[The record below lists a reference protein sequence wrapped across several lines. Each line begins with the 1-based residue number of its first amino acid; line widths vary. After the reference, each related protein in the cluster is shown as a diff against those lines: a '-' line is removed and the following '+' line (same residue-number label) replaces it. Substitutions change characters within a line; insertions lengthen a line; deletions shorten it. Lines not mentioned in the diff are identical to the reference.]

1 MQDNKLLGDNPASK
15 STVNATTDMSQ
26 GYTLPANFK
35 FVDPNAK
42 APDYSATLG
51 DAAKAFGSGA
61 LRGIA
66 GIGEL
71 AENTLGVGE
80 SLRDVANSGA
90 DFVEE
95 SMTPEGRETLN
106 ARLFEENE
114 NGNPVFA
121 DGAGDI
127 DVWAMKI
134 ANGLGSLVPNLAAGG
149 GAGAA
154 AKVAL
159 RGTIMRSMVKKGATE
174 QAAAAVADKAIAR
187 VGGAGAMAAG
197 VGSSLG
203 SASMDAYNTVM
214 QMDSSTL
221 ADQSPYFQNALLRL
235 ADEPDNEGLSATEL
249 FKKAQDETARY
260 ASAQMSTDP
269 TAIAASVA
277 GAMGDKFLFDALLGK
292 MGKSVV
298 SSAVKGAASEG
309 GTEFMEGYGQTV
321 AQNQVMNDVAGTD
334 VEPTSGAMAN
344 ALEGAAVGMGTGA
357 PLGAGGGALRR
368 FRDRGDQAQVIEDA
382 EIVPGE
388 ADSSADAGPAA
399 PVDGR
404 EPVQG
409 GVTDAA
415 PVESRPPVDTKAQA
429 QAKTPEQLREEAAE
443 RQADDERR
451 AARYSN
457 FSKTRQNLIGAL
469 QRDGRP
475 VNRSLSE
482 STLTASPADREMIA
496 SARSIDSERVDQ
508 LLDTIAN
515 GTDAEAEGAYG
526 ELDVM
531 ASQGELSAGSAQ
543 NGIVNR
549 AVERN
554 RTTPNDEQR
563 VAQRL
568 NRYADNGVIDNPR
581 GARANLAISRLGDE
595 AYQSARSL
603 NTGPWGMRQEPEDW
617 NQRQELPTEAWQ
629 RRQDEQA
636 RAGLE
641 QERRDDDFEPAR
653 AQQQAND
660 QRQEDIDTRR
670 SALGQ
675 TGNRLEHLSTA
686 ETNAQGRRTPK
697 QIEQL
702 QRENKERELERTFFP
717 QPLGQEGISK
727 RLRRKLRRSKGF
739 DSDAVLEELRNNEQR
754 LRAYAQDGTVLR
766 GESLND
772 AVADLAA
779 RFNQPRD
786 RRQDN
791 SREKAAEIL
800 ERMRSRPAAEFK
812 QNLITQS
819 IRRINQVIDRAPGE
833 TVEIDGQQVSK
844 QEAKSQMAGSVRS
857 LANKFLGK
865 TAALNE
871 RTRLRRAENTMET
884 VNERQRDQRQ
894 NDLRY
899 AYSDARNRTQTPRRG
914 GQDEA
919 AEPGLVQTAVTEAV
933 PGVEHLGQD
942 TDPNEPT
949 ITRLTNEG
957 YEGLGA
963 FVDSPESLVTS
974 DVRANPGNYVTH
986 QSKRGAYMLW
996 RRPQGNQTQAAD
1008 TNNSNAN
1015 SEDEQ
1020 LLKDAE
1026 DIIRETIQTN
1036 RDKKGNPKAK
1046 PELKGVREAYRKAG
1060 FTAKE
1065 LGDAIKRSTSFSDL
1079 NEFERYYRDNHAYRN
1094 EVAEAGKPEEKE
1106 REARSD
1112 VVTETDTA
1120 NENIGIYSNEATNIT
1135 EGEQDGR
1142 SRASTSRSNERST
1155 GQSEVQ
1161 ADAGGTTDA
1170 NRASDGEADSRT
1182 DPNQDQV
1189 GNELPDGGERSV
1201 QGSVDERLNLDDV
1214 PDFSNRTPSQRIAAN
1229 IAAIRLLKSLQRS
1242 GEPATL
1248 QQKQTLAQYSGWGGL
1263 NSVFDINNTSKSQNE
1278 AHQTLKAILTD
1289 TEYNTVR
1296 GSVRNAHYTSES
1308 VVKAMWD
1315 GVKAFGLG
1323 ETPMNVLEHSIGSG
1337 NFLGWQPEGM
1347 RDNSTW
1353 HASELDTI
1361 TGNIAKL
1368 IYPDANIQVKG
1379 FEDTPF
1385 KTGVFSLAIGNPP
1398 YGSTLITDR
1407 KNPNLS
1413 GMSIHNYFIGKSAKL
1428 LHENGLLMQV
1438 VTSSFLDTPNKNH
1451 RQLSNDLEFV
1461 GAVRLPNTA
1470 FKANTNT
1477 EVTADIV
1484 VFRKLKAGE
1493 KASNTVWTD
1502 TNGEVN
1508 GFRINKWFEQNPQF
1522 ILGEVA
1528 QGTMRR
1534 GDETETTVNPT
1545 AEHANL
1551 QKSITNALTA
1561 FAEGQDLSLTPEAKD
1576 TLASQVMLS
1585 ESDLA
1590 IDGMMLNDEG
1600 KVMRRGMDHPTNGAQ
1615 VYEVTPETIWS
1626 DEGMT
1631 FDHIRQLVAEGD
1643 KTRLKQLIEQEL
1655 LNPVSGAIKS
1665 EYRGSKV
1672 RESAS
1677 KAAVAYLNGNG
1688 SKAQALSSLDAAIY
1702 KTRLG
1707 KNPFRKLKGLLAIRN
1722 TTLEL
1727 IQAEK
1732 TGGDNIEPLRQRL
1745 NTQYNEFAKAFAGKG
1760 KNGAPATISG
1770 NLNVL
1775 DGDVGIESGLD
1786 FVSPSGEVTKSA
1798 IFESRMLFPY
1808 KRATTARSI
1817 DDAVNYSM
1825 REHGSVNLEYISQLL
1840 GKDKSAV
1847 LEQLTTGD
1855 KPYLLMNPKTS
1866 QFEFIDDYLSGN
1878 VKEKYQD
1885 AKNAGLETNIKL
1897 LESVLPEDKA
1907 PDQVKPSIR
1916 ATWIDPEVFEQ
1927 FGEALGLQAKVHIN
1941 RALGSIKMSGA
1952 GTPSA
1957 LGAQFRHDRAT
1968 IADLFNSVANGKS
1981 LVIYDEAGKQRTKNE
1996 KATRE
2001 VNALANKMA
2010 STFVNWARNDSEVSR
2025 KIADNFNERINTNV
2039 NRKYNGRLYLQP
2051 VGMNPNVEMRK
2062 TQLDGALR
2070 MIQSKNTLLD
2080 HTVGAGKTF
2089 TAITGMMERKRLG
2102 LSKKPMAAVP
2112 NHILGSFA
2120 KDITKLYPGAKILVA
2135 DDKSFSAKK
2144 RKQFFSRIATGDY
2157 DVVLI
2162 GHSHLRA
2169 MPNDIETFRKVIN
2182 EKIAELRRA
2191 LEEARREAKD
2201 SGKRGSS
2208 VSQIE
2213 ESITRLS
2220 NKIKDKEKAL
2230 SENADKIGINFSDL
2244 GVDYLVVDEAHEFKN
2259 LTYATR
2265 SDRVVGMNDPKGS
2278 EKALDL
2284 LIKTRH
2290 IQGLDNGGVTFMTG
2304 TPISNSLVEVYTM
2317 MYYLGYDTLTEKNM
2331 SFYDAFA
2338 GGFFNTEVTLEYTPT
2353 GTVKERSVLK
2363 GLNNM
2368 QQLSTLY
2375 RSFGDVITQSDM
2387 VNIYRQDVEAKNKR
2401 TRENNSTRF
2410 PIPNVKG
2417 GKRQVDVAPATEAQ
2431 REYNDYLIARM
2442 EAFDGIKSKEDRLEY
2457 AKIDNP
2463 LWVLTDAKKASLD
2476 VRLVDPTNQRDP
2488 TGKIARAAGNIKRLY
2503 DQWDADKGA
2512 QLVFSDMG
2520 TPVKYAISNVKSDL
2534 QSLAENVVGKAKA
2547 KQYVES
2553 RLQMNEGDTAY
2564 GDTLGDITDQIYAL
2578 AETDQI
2584 DADRLEQLEDAVRD
2598 LAASTLTADMGF
2610 SVYDDLKAALVEQ
2623 GIPEGEVAFI
2633 HDYDTTT
2640 AKKEALF
2647 DLVRKGDVRVLIGSS
2662 AKMGAGTNVQDRLV
2676 GLTHLDVPWR
2686 PSDMEQREGRIIRQ
2700 GNELYERAAE
2710 AGNPDGFEVEI
2721 MAYTTQGSSDPVMW
2735 QILERK
2741 AGAIEQFRN
2750 GELDEYVET
2759 SNSDADSYAE
2769 LKAASTGN
2777 PIYRLKLESDSQL
2790 LDLDSSYTA
2799 QASSKSSAQRIL
2811 DSYQDTKAEGE
2822 MSLAR
2827 IKKANITEFDT
2838 AEFTEV
2844 ATQAAADYLS
2854 ANDTYEA
2861 ELARYQDLDAKER
2874 KALGLKRPVKPKKPT
2889 IADLDTDYS
2898 AELNRKIIKPALAA
2912 IDKKRDWTGKL
2923 PLGKHLSLHV
2933 EVQDMTGADTNNAPY
2948 VTVSLVDENNRRL
2961 LAAPVSVPSTTITG
2975 SPRLMSAMHLNSIA
2989 TALNDRQSSLERALR
3004 NLDASVKD
3012 ARKLAK
3018 LDLAGLRSQLNE
3030 AQARNQW
3037 LSVETSMAD
3046 LKENIRRSETPNKFI
3061 DSEPKRRVK
3070 RSTFNPNDIKPETLQ
3085 YQGEDYHAFGVR
3097 MDYPGW
3103 EYSGVMPALTNA
3115 GEYVHLLTSHDG
3127 TADATVVAGV
3137 VKQPANTPAPE
3148 YDFIGEAKQRYN
3160 ERQQQ
3165 EATQNIE
3172 SPDWVN
3178 EVDEEGGEPG
3188 SVLLSRSGSDAGRT
3202 GVKAGKI
3209 VSGITAKRSAI
3220 SDIAQSA
3227 LRDLGLK
3234 DFTFS
3239 FDVADTEA
3247 DLPAHVKQKVAKQDA
3262 QGEVYGLYDAEDNKV
3277 WIVADKHNYASEVE
3291 ETIYHEVAGHI
3302 GLARLLAEAKG
3313 QPDLNTLAMMLG
3325 GRNGIRKFAQD
3336 NGINLDPYIDGT
3348 SNLNKDQANNILVH
3362 ELVAHLAERKKFAN
3376 PIQRLLAKIRR
3387 FFRDRMS
3394 FVWLPDFNNTELLD
3408 LVFRAKQK
3416 LSTPPPKDR
3425 MTSLGNDA
3433 LFLSRSRSQTQQAPT
3448 APRQNGSMSVDDAL
3462 NQKQNALVHKIKQ
3475 ALYSTPV
3482 AGQTLDAIG
3491 RNKYAMLTLRQ
3502 MGEVAHRI
3510 EKQLG
3515 TMIDGYLGEINSMV
3529 VTQNMLAEQAAT
3541 IAEDLSDWAKANA
3554 KDADVLFSLAHE
3566 ATLADVDPS
3575 EAFQSRE
3582 AELEESIAKQERILK
3597 EEGGVN
3603 SERGSKAFN
3612 TLKEEREL
3620 LKQEPHRRKRH
3631 AELRPKFA
3639 RLNKEQKARYRQ
3651 MRDHYREQ
3659 NERMN
3664 KALEENITRAV
3675 QDAKIRKAML
3685 AELRQRNERAAKG
3698 LYFPLSRHGDYWID
3712 FADQNGER
3720 QFMMFETKGEMELA
3734 AEKLTRAGF
3743 EINSG
3748 MKAQANAVQKA
3759 SLPFVADVIQLVDQ
3773 AKISDPMKQSLGDEI
3788 YQMYLR
3794 TLPARSMRRNFI
3806 HRKGVAGFSQDAVR
3820 ALADQGF
3827 KQSRQ
3832 QARLDHMDILDNHL
3846 DNIQKFVGELPNN
3859 VEADRIVEELNKRHD
3874 WVRNPA
3880 RSGWAQKLTSLGFV
3894 WMLGFTPAAALINL
3908 SQNLQVALPILGSRH
3923 GFTVASKEMLQ
3934 ASGEFLRAA
3943 TKKGPAGQ
3951 GVLSRTL
3958 TGSEKEAMRRAIDQ
3972 GVIDVTQAAD
3982 LAGLA
3987 ENPNAKYS
3995 GTWNKW
4001 MNRIGWMFHQAE
4013 VFNRE
4018 VTFLAAYRLEK
4029 QKHGDH
4035 ERAINQAIKDT
4046 WDSHFDYSSINR
4058 ARFMQSDTAAVAL
4071 QFKQY
4076 SQNMSYYLASNLEK
4090 SIKGESP
4097 EVKSMARKQLLGT
4110 LATTF
4115 FIGGAGAL
4123 PLWAL
4128 TQAINAAQGIF
4139 GDDDDPWDAETEM
4152 KAMLAG
4158 AFGKE
4163 WAATIWHGTVP
4174 SVGSR
4179 ISLNDLW
4186 VRSINRDVDADDA
4199 YMEYMKQ
4206 ALGPVLGGI
4215 GVSWA
4220 QGVSDISND
4229 NWARGIER
4237 FPPKAVRDML
4247 KTARYINE
4255 EGITT
4260 RSGSEVVSD
4269 LTYPELAG
4277 QAVGFAVGRA
4287 NIQYDENNAIKNYEQ
4302 HVIKRRQS
4310 LMNAYYTATR
4320 LKDGEAMREVMEK
4333 IKRYNRSQY
4342 GRLNPIT
4349 PKGLRQSI
4357 KTRQRNLANS
4367 QNGIQVNPKLQT
4379 LVREY
4384 DFF

>member
-1 MQDNKLLGDNPASK
+1 MQDNKILGDDLSTK
-15 STVNATTDMSQ
+15 STVNATTDMSNEQ
-26 GYTLPANFK
+26 RSFLPSNFK
-35 FVDPNAK
+35 FEDPNAK
-42 APDYSATLG
+42 AKDYTATLG
-51 DAAKAFGSGA
+51 DTAKAFGSGA

-90 DFVEE
+90 DFVEQ

-106 ARLFEENE
+106 ARLFDENE
-114 NGNPVFA
+114 NGNAVFA

-221 ADQSPYFQNALLRL
+221 ADQSPYFQSSLLRL
-235 ADEPDNEGLSATEL
+235 ADEPENEGLSATAL
-249 FKKAQDETARY
+249 FDKAKEETARY
-260 ASAQMSTDP
+260 ASSQMSTDP

-292 MGKSVV
+292 MGKGIV
-298 SSAVKGAASEG
+298 SGAVKGAVSEG
-309 GTEFMEGYGQTV
+309 GTEFIEGYGQTV
-321 AQNQVMNDVAGTD
+321 AQNQVLNEAAGTNVD
-334 VEPTSGAMAN
+334 PTSGALTN
-344 ALEGAAVGMGTGA
+344 ALEGMAVGVGTGG
-357 PLGAGGGALRR
+357 PLGAGGGALGR
-368 FRDRGDQAQVIEDA
+368 FRNRGEQTQATEDTATDPGQVDPTADA
-382 EIVPGE
+382 EP
-388 ADSSADAGPAA
+388 DA
-399 PVDGR
+399 PVDGS

-415 PVESRPPVDTKAQA
+415 PVDAQQPVEGQA
-429 QAKTPEQLREEAAE
+429 EPKTAEQLREEAAE

-451 AARYSN
+451 AARYSH
-457 FSKTRQNLIGAL
+457 FSKTRQNLLGAL

-475 VNRSLSE
+475 VNRSLAE
-482 STLTASPADREMIA
+482 STLTASQPDRDMIA
-496 SARSIDSERVDQ
+496 NARSVDSERVDQ
-508 LLDTIAN
+508 LLDTIAT

-531 ASQGELSAGSAQ
+531 ASQGELSTGSAQ

-549 AVERN
+549 AIERN
-554 RTTPNDEQR
+554 RTAPTEEQR

-568 NRYADNGVIDNPR
+568 NRYSDAGVIDNPR

-603 NTGPWGMRQEPEDW
+603 NTGPWGTRQEPEGW
-617 NQRQELPTEAWQ
+617 NERQELPTEAWQ

-641 QERRDDDFEPAR
+641 QEQRDQDYEPAR
-653 AQQQAND
+653 LQQQEND
-660 QRQEDIDTRR
+660 RRQEDIETRR

-675 TGNRLEHLSTA
+675 TGNRLDQLSTA
-686 ETNAQGRRTPK
+686 ETNARGRRTPG

-739 DSDAVLEELRNNEQR
+739 DSDAVLEEFQNNEQR
-754 LRAYAQDGTVLR
+754 LRAYAQDGRVLR

-779 RFNQPRD
+779 RFNTPNEREQNNT
-786 RRQDN
+786 RQ
-791 SREKAAEIL
+791 KANEIL
-800 ERMRSRPAAEFK
+800 ERMQSRSATEFK

-844 QEAKSQMAGSVRS
+844 QEAKAQMAGSVRS
-857 LANKFLGK
+857 LANKFISK

-871 RTRLRRAENTMET
+871 RTRLRRAENTMEA
-884 VNERQRDQRQ
+884 VNDRQREERQG
-894 NDLRY
+894 DLRY
-899 AYSDARNRTQTPRRG
+899 AYSDARNRSQAPRRG
-914 GQDEA
+914 SQE
-919 AEPGLVQTAVTEAV
+919 ESTESGLEQTAVTEVV
-933 PGVEHLGQD
+933 PGVEHLGRD
-942 TDPNEPT
+942 SDREEPQMS
-949 ITRLTNEG
+949 RMLSDG
-957 YEGLGA
+957 YEMIASG
-963 FVDSPESLVTS
+963 VDGFDDARYS
-974 DVRANPGNYVTH
+974 DARNNPNDYVTT
-986 QSKRGAYMLW
+986 QTSRGPYALW
-996 RRPQGNQTQAAD
+996 RKPRSAQDSQPSQRSRQEKMLDEAQAVIRQVV
-1008 TNNSNAN
+1008 
-1015 SEDEQ
+1015 Q
-1020 LLKDAE
+1020 L
-1026 DIIRETIQTN
+1026 N
-1036 RDKKGNPKAK
+1036 RDSSGKPRSKAS
-1046 PELKGVREAYRKAG
+1046 LKGVREAYRKAG

-1065 LGDAIKRSTSFSDL
+1065 LEQAIKATTSFGGL
-1079 NEFERYYRDNHAYRN
+1079 NEFERYYKDNSDYRN
-1094 EVAEAGKPEEKE
+1094 EVAEAGKPE
-1106 REARSD
+1106 
-1112 VVTETDTA
+1112 
-1120 NENIGIYSNEATNIT
+1120 
-1135 EGEQDGR
+1135 GEQQRGEKNTNSDSPELKLNQNDSGESGNGR
-1142 SRASTSRSNERST
+1142 ERAGTSRPNERPS

-1161 ADAGGTTDA
+1161 TDAGGTTNA
-1170 NRASDGEADSRT
+1170 NRAIDGETDSRT
-1182 DPNQDQV
+1182 DNDQNP
-1189 GNELPDGGERSV
+1189 GGDELSDGGERSV
-1201 QGSVDERLNLDDV
+1201 QGSPDERLSLDDV
-1214 PDFSNRTPSQRIAAN
+1214 NDLSSKTTSQRIAAN
-1229 IAAIRLLKSLQRS
+1229 LAAIRLLKNLMRT

-1248 QQKQTLAQYSGWGGL
+1248 QQKQVLAQYSGWGGL
-1263 NSVFDINNTSKSQNE
+1263 GSVFDGTNASKSQIE
-1278 AHQTLKAILTD
+1278 AHQTLKAMLTD
-1289 TEYNTVR
+1289 DEYNTVR

-1323 ETPMNVLEHSIGSG
+1323 DAPMNVLEPSIGSG
-1337 NFLGWQPEGM
+1337 NFIGWQPEGM

-1353 HASELDTI
+1353 FASELDSV

-1368 IYPDANIQVKG
+1368 IYPEANINVAG
-1379 FEDTPF
+1379 FEETPF

-1398 YGSTLITDR
+1398 FGSTPINDR
-1407 KNPNLS
+1407 KNPDLS
-1413 GMSIHNYFIGKSAKL
+1413 GMNIHNYFIGKSAKL
-1428 LHENGLLMQV
+1428 LHENGLMMQV
-1438 VTSSFLDTPNKNH
+1438 ITSRFLDTPNKNH
-1451 RQLSNDLEFV
+1451 RQLSNDLEFI
-1461 GAVRLPNTA
+1461 GALRLPNNA
-1470 FKANTNT
+1470 FKANAAT
-1477 EVTADIV
+1477 EVTTDIV

-1493 KASNTVWTD
+1493 KAKNTIWTD

-1508 GFRINKWFEQNPQF
+1508 GFRINKWFEQNPEF

-1528 QGTMRR
+1528 QGKMYR
-1534 GDETETTVNPT
+1534 GDETESTVNPT

-1551 QKSITNALTA
+1551 QKSITDALDLLSR
-1561 FAEGQDLSLTPEAKD
+1561 GQDLSLTPEIKD
-1576 TLASQVMLS
+1576 TMASQVMLS

-1600 KVMRRGMDHPTNGAQ
+1600 KVMRRGMDHPMNGAQ
-1615 VYEVTPETIWS
+1615 VYEVTPDTIWS

-1631 FDHIRQLVAEGD
+1631 FDHIRQLVNTGD
-1643 KTRLKQLIEQEL
+1643 KARLKQLIEQEVL
-1655 LNPVSGAIKS
+1655 SAASGKIKS
-1665 EYRGSKV
+1665 EFRSSQV

-1677 KAAVAYLNGNG
+1677 KSAVAYLNGNG
-1688 SKAQALSSLDAAIY
+1688 SKAQALSALDAAIDN
-1702 KTRLG
+1702 TRLG

-1722 TTLEL
+1722 TALEL

-1732 TGGDNIEPLRQRL
+1732 TSADNMEALRQRL
-1745 NTQYNEFAKAFAGKG
+1745 NNQYNEFSKAFASKG
-1760 KNGAPATISG
+1760 KNGAPASISA
-1770 NLNVL
+1770 NMNVL
-1775 DGDVGIESGLD
+1775 AGDVGIESGLD
-1786 FVSPSGEVTKSA
+1786 SVSPTGEVTKSA
-1798 IFESRMLFPY
+1798 IFERRMLFPY
-1808 KRATTARSI
+1808 QRATSAGNV

-1825 REHGSVNLEYISQLL
+1825 REHGAVNLEYISQLL
-1840 GKDKSAV
+1840 GKDKAAV

-1855 KPYLLMNPKTS
+1855 KPYLLMNPKTE

-1878 VKEKYQD
+1878 VKAKYQD
-1885 AKNAGLETNIKL
+1885 AKNAGLDTNIKL

-1916 ATWIDPEVFEQ
+1916 ATWIDPEVFEGFAQ
-1927 FGEALGLQAKVHIN
+1927 ALGFESKVHIN
-1941 RALGSIKMSGA
+1941 RSLGSIRMSTSRGA
-1952 GTPSA
+1952 PSP

-1968 IADLFNSVANGKS
+1968 IADMFNSVANGKS
-1981 LVIYDEAGKQRTKNE
+1981 LVIYDDAGKQRTKNE

-2010 STFVNWARNDSEVSR
+2010 STFVNWARNDADAAR
-2025 KIADNFNERINTNV
+2025 RIADNFNERINTNV

-2051 VGMNPNVEMRK
+2051 VGMNPTVDMRK

-2201 SGKRGSS
+2201 SGQRGSS

-2317 MYYLGYDTLTEKNM
+2317 MYYLGHDTLTEKNM

-2338 GGFFNTEVTLEYTPT
+2338 GGFFNTEITLEYTPT

-2375 RSFGDVITQSDM
+2375 RGFSDVITQADM

-2401 TRENNSTRF
+2401 TGQEQSTRF

-2417 GKRQVDVAPATEAQ
+2417 GKRKIDVAPATEAQ

-2442 EAFDGIKSKEDRLEY
+2442 EAFDGLKSKEDRLAY

-2476 VRLVDPTNQRDP
+2476 VRMVDPTSQRDP
-2488 TGKIARAAGNIKRLY
+2488 TGKIARAAENIKRQY
-2503 DQWDADKGA
+2503 DQWEADKGA

-2520 TPVKYAISNVKSDL
+2520 TPVKYAISNVKSGL

-2547 KQYVES
+2547 KQFVES
-2553 RLQMNEGDTAY
+2553 RLQMNEGSAAY
-2564 GDTLGDITDQIYAL
+2564 GDTLGDITDRIYAL

-2584 DADRLEQLEDAVRD
+2584 DADRLEALEDNIRE

-2610 SVYDDLKAALVEQ
+2610 SVYDDLKAALVEK

-2633 HDYDTTT
+2633 HDYNTTM
-2640 AKKEALF
+2640 KKEALF

-2662 AKMGAGTNVQDRLV
+2662 MKMGAGTNVQSRLV
-2676 GLTHLDVPWR
+2676 ALHHLDVPWR

-2700 GNELYERAAE
+2700 GNELYERAAK

-2721 MAYTTQGSSDPVMW
+2721 TAYTTQGSSDPVMW

-2769 LKAASTGN
+2769 FKAASTGN
-2777 PIYRLKLESDSQL
+2777 PIYRLKLESDAQL
-2790 LDLDSSYTA
+2790 LDLDSTYTA

-2811 DSYQDTKAEGE
+2811 DTYQDKKAEAE
-2822 MSLAR
+2822 VRLAR
-2827 IKKANITEFDT
+2827 FKKANITEFDP
-2838 AEFTEV
+2838 AEFTDV

-2861 ELARYQDLDAKER
+2861 EQARYQDLDAKER
-2874 KALGLKRPVKPKKPT
+2874 KALGLKRPVKPKRPT
-2889 IADLDTDYS
+2889 INELDTDYS

-2912 IDKKRDWTGKL
+2912 IDKKRDWSGKL
-2923 PLGKHLSLHV
+2923 ELGKHLALNV
-2933 EVQDMTGADTNNAPY
+2933 EVQDMSSADTNNAPY
-2948 VTVSLVDENNRRL
+2948 VTVSLVDGNGRPL
-2961 LAAPVSVPSTTITG
+2961 SSAPVSVASTTITG
-2975 SPRLMSAMHLNSIA
+2975 SQRLMSAMHLNTIA
-2989 TALNDRQSSLERALR
+2989 TSLNDSQRTLTSALR
-3004 NLDASVKD
+3004 DLETSVKE
-3012 ARKLAK
+3012 ARQLSK
-3018 LDLAGLRSQLNE
+3018 LDLSALRSELTE

-3070 RSTFNPNDIKPETLQ
+3070 RSSFNPNSIQPKTLQ
-3085 YQGEDYHAFGVR
+3085 YQGDNYHAFGVR

-3103 EYSGVMPALTNA
+3103 EYSGVMPALNDG

-3127 TADATVVAGV
+3127 DADAPVVAGV
-3137 VKQPANTPAPE
+3137 VKQPSNTPAPE

-3165 EATQNIE
+3165 EATRDIE
-3172 SPDWVN
+3172 SPEDAG
-3178 EVDEEGGEPG
+3178 EEPG
-3188 SVLLSRSGSDAGRT
+3188 SVLLSRSGSDAGRS
-3202 GVKAGKI
+3202 GVKSGKI

-3220 SDIAQSA
+3220 SDIAQAA
-3227 LRDLGLK
+3227 LRSLGLK
-3234 DFTFS
+3234 DFTVAFE
-3239 FDVADTEA
+3239 VADTES
-3247 DLPAHVKQKVAKQDA
+3247 DLPANLKQKIAGQDA
-3262 QGEVYGLYDAEDNKV
+3262 QGEVYGLYDPEGNKV
-3277 WIVADKHNYASEVE
+3277 WLVADKHNYASEVE

-3313 QPDLNTLAMMLG
+3313 QPDLNTLAIMLG

-3348 SNLNKDQANNILVH
+3348 SAMNKDQANNILVH

-3394 FVWLPDFNNTELLD
+3394 FVWLPEFNNTELLD

-3425 MTSLGNDA
+3425 MTSPGNDP
-3433 LFLSRSRSQTQQAPT
+3433 LFLSRSREQTQGDDTQTRSNAT
-3448 APRQNGSMSVDDAL
+3448 MSVDAAL
-3462 NQKQNALVHKIKQ
+3462 NQKQSALVRKIKQ
-3475 ALYSTPV
+3475 ALYSAPV
-3482 AGQTLDAIG
+3482 VGQTLDAMG

-3502 MGEVAHRI
+3502 MGEVAHVI
-3510 EKQLG
+3510 NKPLG
-3515 TMIDGYLGEINSMV
+3515 NMIDGYQDEINSMV
-3529 VTQNMLAEQAAT
+3529 VTQNMLAEQAAS
-3541 IAEDLSDWAKANA
+3541 IAQDMSDWAKANA

-3575 EAFQSRE
+3575 EAFQSRQ

-3620 LKQEPHRRKRH
+3620 LKQEPYRRQRH
-3631 AELRPKFA
+3631 VELRPKFA

-3659 NERMN
+3659 SDRMN
-3664 KALEENITRAV
+3664 KALEDNIIRAV

-3712 FADQNGER
+3712 FADQDGER

-3759 SLPFVADVIQLVDQ
+3759 SLPFVADVIKLVDE
-3773 AKISDPMKQSLGDEI
+3773 AHISDPAKQSLGDEI

-3820 ALADQGF
+3820 ALAEQGF

-3846 DNIQKFVGELPNN
+3846 DTIQKYVGELPNN
-3859 VEADRIVEELNKRHD
+3859 VEADRVVEELNKRHE

-3880 RSGWAQKLTSLGFV
+3880 RSGWAQKLTGLGFV
-3894 WMLGFTPAAALINL
+3894 WMLGATPAAALVNL

-3923 GFTVASKEMLQ
+3923 TFAAASKEMLQ
-3934 ASGEFLRAA
+3934 ASGEFLKAA
-3943 TKKGPAGQ
+3943 TKKGPEGQ

-3995 GTWNKW
+3995 GAWNKW
-4001 MNRIGWMFHQAE
+4001 MNRVGWMFHQAE

-4035 ERAINQAIKDT
+4035 ERALNQAIKDT

-4058 ARFMQSDTAAVAL
+4058 ARFMQSDMAAVAL

-4076 SQNMSYYLASNLEK
+4076 SQNMTYYLWSNLAK
-4090 SIKGESP
+4090 SVKGETP
-4097 EVKSMARKQLLGT
+4097 EVRRMAQKQLLGT

-4115 FIGGAGAL
+4115 FVGGAGAL

-4128 TQAINAAQGIF
+4128 TTAINAAQGAF
-4139 GDDDDPWDAETEM
+4139 GDDDDPFDAETEM

-4163 WAATIWHGTVP
+4163 WAATIWHGTLP
-4174 SVGSR
+4174 SIGSR

-4220 QGVSDISND
+4220 QGMSDISND

-4247 KTARYINE
+4247 KTARFINE
-4255 EGITT
+4255 EGVTT
-4260 RSGSEVVSD
+4260 RTGAEVVSD

-4277 QAVGFAVGRA
+4277 QMFGFAVGRA

-4302 HVIKRRQS
+4302 HVNKRRQS

-4320 LKDGEAMREVMEK
+4320 LKDGEAMREVMKK
-4333 IKRYNRSQY
+4333 IARYNNSQY

-4349 PKGLRQSI
+4349 TKGLRQSI
-4357 KTRQRNLANS
+4357 KTRQNNLAKS
-4367 QNGIQVNPKLQT
+4367 QNGIQVNPKLQS